1 MGEHFPNLIENFN
14 LYFQE
19 TQQTPTRINRIEL
32 LKHKNSK
39 KNLESSKKKAI
50 YHIW

>member
-19 TQQTPTRINRIEL
+19 TQQTPTRI
-32 LKHKNSK
+32 
-39 KNLESSKKKAI
+39 ESNC
-50 YHIW
+50 